1 MEGSIRKLIYG
12 CIACF
17 ICLSSLVSC
26 KPKAVLLSQTT
37 KVNKSITSDKIIE
50 NHYSNKKE
58 FSTLYIKS
66 NARYDDGK
74 QSQNVTAEI
83 KIKKDEIILISI
95 RFLGIT
101 MAKALITPNEVKYYE
116 KIGGKYFEGNY
127 SILSNWLGTDLDF
140 QKIQNMLI
148 GQALDNLKS
157 KKYTTTLEDNLYKL
171 ENDTQGNTKRAYYFE
186 SDKFLIKK
194 EEITQIDKQRT
205 VKISYPNYIEYKEM
219 LLPTGLQV
227 DAFQSNGNTNI
238 NIDYNTATFNEQLS
252 FPYSVPDG
260 YERIFIK

>member
-1 MEGSIRKLIYG
+1 MKGSIRKLLHG
-12 CIACF
+12 FMACF
-17 ICLSSLVSC
+17 ICFSSLVSC

-37 KVNKSITSDKIIE
+37 KANKSITSDKIIQ
-50 NHYSNKKE
+50 NHYSNKKN

-127 SILSNWLGTDLDF
+127 SILSNWIGTDLDF
-140 QKIQNMLI
+140 QKIQNILI
-148 GQALDNLKS
+148 GQALDNLKN
-157 KKYTTTLEDNLYKL
+157 KKYTTTLDDNLYKL
-171 ENDTQGNTKRAYYFE
+171 ENDTEGDTKTTYFFE

-194 EEITQIDKQRT
+194 EEITQIDKERT
-205 VKISYPNYIEYKEM
+205 VIISYPNYVEYKEIF
-219 LLPTGLQV
+219 LPTGLQV
-227 DAFQSNGNTNI
+227 EAFQLNGKTNI
-238 NIDYNTATFNEQLS
+238 NIDYNTATFNEELS

-260 YERIFIK
+260 YERIFIN